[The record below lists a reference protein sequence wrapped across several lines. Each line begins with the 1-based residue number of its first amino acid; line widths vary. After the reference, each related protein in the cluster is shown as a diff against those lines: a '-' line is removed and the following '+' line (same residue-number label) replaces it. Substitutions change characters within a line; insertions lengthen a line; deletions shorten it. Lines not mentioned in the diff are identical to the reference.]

1 MCLAGIPEIVS
12 EIFPQMVNKMHLHI
26 QKEQTNKQQQK
37 KKTGRIHKNKSTP
50 RRIYVNLL
58 NT

>member
-26 QKEQTNKQQQK
+26 QKERTNKQ

-50 RRIYVNLL
+50 RHIYVNLL